1 MKRLPFY
8 SFLAANAIS
17 LIGNYLTM
25 IAVPWFVLETT
36 GSAAKTG
43 LVGFFTALPSVIATF
58 FGGTIVDRLGHK
70 KMSIISDIGS
80 GVTVALIPLLYY
92 TIGLEFWLLLTLV
105 FFSALLDAPGHT
117 ARASLLPDL
126 ANEGGVYLERANSLQ
141 QAIQRGSILI
151 GPAIAGLLITWIG
164 TSSVLWLDA
173 GTFAISAILFALTIP
188 TGDKKPVSESK
199 YLDDLKEGLQFL
211 RKNRLLLSL
220 VITVAITNFLDA
232 PLFSVVLPVYAKE
245 IFGDPTRLGIIISS
259 FGAGAMLGTLIFGA
273 IGPRLPRRPTYVV
286 SFLLLGLPFW
296 ALVFTP
302 PFPVVAGLLFI
313 TGLMSGPINPLIMT
327 VAQEHIPPEMRGR
340 VFGLLSAGAFVAAPL
355 GMLLAGYLL
364 EYTSIRITI
373 TVIAAGYLLVTAAQ
387 IFNKTLVA
395 MNRG

>member
-8 SFLAANAIS
+8 SFLAASAIS

-36 GSAAKTG
+36 GSPAKTG
-43 LVGFFTALPSVIATF
+43 LVGFFTALPAVIATF
-58 FGGTIVDRLGHK
+58 FGGTIVDRLGFK
-70 KMSIISDIGS
+70 KISIISDIGS
-80 GVTVALIPLLYY
+80 GVTVALIPLLYH
-92 TIGLEFWLLLTLV
+92 TVGLEFWGLLTLV

-126 ANEGGVYLERANSLQ
+126 AEEGEIDLERANAFQ

-164 TSSVLWLDA
+164 SSNVLWLDA

-188 TGDKKPVSESK
+188 TGDVKPLSESK

-211 RKNRLLLSL
+211 RENRLLLSL

-232 PLFSVVLPVYAKE
+232 PLFSVVMPVYAKE
-245 IFGDPTRLGIIISS
+245 IFEDATRLGIIISS
-259 FGAGAMLGTLIFGA
+259 FGAGAMLGALVFGA
-273 IGPRLPRRPTYVV
+273 IGPRLPRRPTYVL
-286 SFLLLGLPFW
+286 SFIMLGLPFW
-296 ALVFTP
+296 ALIFTP

-313 TGLMSGPINPLIMT
+313 TGVMSGPINPLIMT
-327 VAQEHIPPEMRGR
+327 VAQEHIPAEMRGR

-373 TVIAAGYLLVTAAQ
+373 TVIAAGYLLVTMAQ
-387 IFNKTLVA
+387 IFNKSLHT
-395 MNRG
+395 MNRS